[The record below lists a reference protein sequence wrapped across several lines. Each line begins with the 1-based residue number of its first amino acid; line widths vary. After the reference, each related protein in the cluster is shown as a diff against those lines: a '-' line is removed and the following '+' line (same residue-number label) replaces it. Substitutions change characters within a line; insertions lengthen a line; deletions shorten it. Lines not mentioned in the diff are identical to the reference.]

1 MDKLTDKASL
11 GLKAMEEAG
20 ADQSICTVSRELVR
34 EINATWGEFSLYRTL
49 FNDQVSFTATRGGK
63 RGHLT
68 QNKLADEDIRAG
80 ARLCLEAAEAADPD
94 EAWQLAPGLGEILFE
109 DGPLLCQEDR
119 LLDRCQELLADI
131 KARYPMI
138 CIEEM
143 YASHS
148 LEESAALYSTGSR
161 FLSRRGAYSLSL
173 MFNAQEGE
181 KTSSFFESNLC
192 FESLDRPLIEEGS
205 IEDDLASVAGQIQP
219 HKFNGKSLGTL
230 VLTPACLASFLDSY
244 LYAFLGDSVILD
256 GSSIWRDKL
265 GQRVADGRFSL
276 ALAPLHP
283 SIVGGERYTDEG
295 FLSENYSLIEEGILK
310 SFQLSDYAARKT
322 GLARGRNGSD
332 YNFVVAPGPVSRDD
346 MIKGIDQ
353 GILVGRFSGGDPANS
368 GDFSGVAKNS
378 YRIEQ
383 GVIKEAL
390 TETMINGNLAD
401 LLMHIRAISLE
412 QVKDGSSLL
421 PWIAFDGV
429 LISG

>member
-1 MDKLTDKASL
+1 M
-11 GLKAMEEAG
+11 
-20 ADQSICTVSRELVR
+20 
-34 EINATWGEFSLYRTL
+34 
-49 FNDQVSFTATRGGK
+49 
-63 RGHLT
+63 
-68 QNKLADEDIRAG
+68 
-80 ARLCLEAAEAADPD
+80 
-94 EAWQLAPGLGEILFE
+94 
-109 DGPLLCQEDR
+109 
-119 LLDRCQELLADI
+119 
-131 KARYPMI
+131 
-138 CIEEM
+138 
-143 YASHS
+143 
-148 LEESAALYSTGSR
+148 
-161 FLSRRGAYSLSL
+161 
-173 MFNAQEGE
+173 
-181 KTSSFFESNLC
+181 
-192 FESLDRPLIEEGS
+192 
-205 IEDDLASVAGQIQP
+205 
-219 HKFNGKSLGTL
+219 
-230 VLTPACLASFLDSY
+230 
-244 LYAFLGDSVILD
+244 
-256 GSSIWRDKL
+256 
-265 GQRVADGRFSL
+265 ADGRFSL